1 MPTRVIIAGAA
12 GRDFHNFNV
21 FFRDKPQFD
30 VVAFTAT
37 QIPNIIGRKYPA
49 AIAGDRY
56 PAGIPI
62 ESEDDLPRLVRDHGV
77 DVVVFSYSDVRHEHV
92 MHVGSIAMAAGADY
106 WLLGP
111 RHTMLESS
119 VPVVA
124 VCASRTG
131 AGKSPSSRRVAA
143 VLQSMGKHPVVV
155 RHPMPYGDLAKQAVQ
170 RFESLDDLDLHDVT
184 IEERE
189 EYEGHL
195 RKNRI
200 VYAGVDY
207 ERILRSAE
215 SEGDVVVWDGGN
227 NDFPFYKP
235 DVMIVVVDA
244 LRPEDALRYHP
255 GETTVRMAD
264 VIVISKVDTATEEQV
279 AAAMA
284 TVAALNPDA
293 PVVRAAIPI
302 SVEGGGDI
310 RGRRVLVIEDGPTLT
325 HGGMAY
331 GAGWLA
337 ARDYGAAEIVDPRPY
352 AVGSMKDVFA
362 ANPHLGPVL
371 PAMGYGQQQTNE
383 LAATVAAAPA
393 DIVLVATPIDLSLVI
408 KADKP
413 FLRVRYELE
422 EIGEPTLEDLL
433 RTKLS
438 L

>member
-21 FFRDKPQFD
+21 FFREKPQFE

-49 AIAGDRY
+49 AITGDLY

-62 ESEDDLPRLVRDHGV
+62 ESEEDLPRLVRDHSV

-111 RHTMLESS
+111 RHTMLESR

-143 VLQSMGKHPVVV
+143 VLQSMGKRPVVV

-170 RFESLDDLDLHDVT
+170 RFESLDDLDHHDVT

-264 VIVISKVDTATEEQV
+264 VVVISKVDTATDEQV
-279 AAAMA
+279 AAATA
-284 TVAALNPDA
+284 TVSALNPDA

-302 SVEGGGDI
+302 SVEGSNDI

-337 ARDYGAAEIVDPRPY
+337 ARDHGAAEIVDPRPY

-371 PAMGYGQQQTNE
+371 PAMGYGRQQTNE

-393 DIVLVATPIDLSLVI
+393 DLVLVATPIDLSLVI

-422 EIGEPTLEDLL
+422 EIGEPTIQDLL
-433 RTKLS
+433 RSRLS